1 MRVIEITVKTDEAAQ
16 SLKDFL
22 QTIDYVE
29 IVNENTIE
37 DLPTL
42 IKGEYRFSEKP
53 SDFEGIWKNRKK
65 LDANNIRQRAW
76 KIKKSQVKIYWKAD
90 LKAYF

>member
-1 MRVIEITVKTDEAAQ
+1 MKIFNFVLKQLKMKILEITVKTDAAAQ

-29 IVNENTIE
+29 TVNEKTIE
-37 DLPTL
+37 DMPTL
-42 IKGEYRFSEKP
+42 TKGDYKLSEKP
-53 SDFEGIWKNRKK
+53 SDFGGIWKNRKK

-76 KIKKSQVKIYWKAD
+76 KK
-90 LKAYF
+90 